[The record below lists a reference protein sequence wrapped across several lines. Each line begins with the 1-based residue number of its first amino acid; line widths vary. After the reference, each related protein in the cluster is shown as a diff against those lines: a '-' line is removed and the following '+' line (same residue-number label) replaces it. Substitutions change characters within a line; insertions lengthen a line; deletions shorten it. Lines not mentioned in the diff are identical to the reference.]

1 MTKIIG
7 RQNSIGIGK
16 ESTRG
21 TAVTPTY
28 WVPFLEVKA
37 DNKVESVVDQASL
50 ARLEDSDGMAVTAK
64 YAEVSWKTK
73 LKHTHFGLLMY
84 SLFGTV
90 SSVAKASP
98 NTAVYDHTF
107 SVAQSTSHQ
116 SLSVA
121 LKGSNDDVVFANAVV
136 DSLSITAELGNY
148 VNYEVSLIAKASAS
162 ASNTVAHSAEK
173 DYTPQMLTFKTA
185 TTQAGLTAA
194 SAVKIRNVKLEIKQ
208 NLLREHVLG
217 AVGVNDVL
225 NQSFGITGS
234 IVLLHTDAT
243 YADMQNNETY
253 TAMRF
258 DFIHSD
264 TIGTSSNP
272 ELQIDLH
279 RARITNYERKMT
291 INDMIEESF
300 DFTAHYSL
308 TDSKMITA
316 ILTNTATAY

>member
-28 WVPFLEVKA
+28 WVPWLDVKA
-37 DNKVESVVDQASL
+37 DNKVEAVVDQASL
-50 ARLEDSDGMAVTAK
+50 ARLEDSDATAVTAK
-64 YAEVSWKTK
+64 YGEISWKTK
-73 LKHTHFGLLMY
+73 MKDKHIGLLML

-90 SSVAKASP
+90 SSAAKISP

-121 LKGSNDDVVFANAVV
+121 LKGSNDDVVFANGVV
-136 DSLSITAELGNY
+136 DALTITAELGNY

-162 ASNTVAHSAEK
+162 ASNTVAHSAEN
-173 DYTPQMLTFKTA
+173 DFVPQMLTFKTA
-185 TTQAGLTAA
+185 TAQSGLTAA

-225 NQSFGITGS
+225 NQSFEITGS

-258 DFIHSD
+258 DFIHTT

-291 INDMIEESF
+291 LNDMVEESF
-300 DFTAHYSL
+300 DFKAHYSL
-308 TDSKMITA
+308 TDSKMVTA
-316 ILTNTATAY
+316 VLTNLVTAY

>member
-7 RQNSIGIGK
+7 RLNSIGIGK
-16 ESTRG
+16 ETTRG

-28 WVPFLEVKA
+28 WVPWLDVKA
-37 DNKVESVVDQASL
+37 DNKVEATIDETSL
-50 ARLEDSDGMAVTAK
+50 ARLEDSDATAVTAK
-64 YAEVSWKTK
+64 FGEISWKTK

-90 SSVAKASP
+90 SSVAKAAP
-98 NTAVYDHTF
+98 NAAVYDHTF

-121 LKGSNDDVVFANAVV
+121 LKGTNDDVVFANAVV
-136 DSLSITAELGNY
+136 DSLMITAELGNY
-148 VNYEVSLIAKASAS
+148 VNYEVKLIAKASAA

-217 AVGVNDVL
+217 NVAVNDVL
-225 NQSFGITGS
+225 NQSFEITGS
-234 IVLLHTDAT
+234 IVLLHTDTT

-279 RARITNYERKMT
+279 RARVTNYSRKMT
-291 INDMIEESF
+291 LNDMIEESF
-300 DFTAHYSL
+300 DFKAHYSL
-308 TDSKMITA
+308 TDSKMVTA